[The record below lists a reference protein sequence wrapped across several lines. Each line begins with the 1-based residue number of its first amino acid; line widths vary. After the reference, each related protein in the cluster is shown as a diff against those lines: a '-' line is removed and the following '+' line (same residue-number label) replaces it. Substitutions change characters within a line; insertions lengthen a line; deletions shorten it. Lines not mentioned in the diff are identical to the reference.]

1 MHENLSDFFTSNIIS
16 SELINYYAVWILKA
30 EHIQFDAIRD
40 IQNKRL
46 YVTSFISYQYKM
58 RQDYFMDTF
67 LLAMR
72 KFYNDAEKN
81 TAQNFLN
88 NDLKY
93 KKQGQLVQVRDIVC

>member
-1 MHENLSDFFTSNIIS
+1 
-16 SELINYYAVWILKA
+16 
-30 EHIQFDAIRD
+30 
-40 IQNKRL
+40 
-46 YVTSFISYQYKM
+46 M